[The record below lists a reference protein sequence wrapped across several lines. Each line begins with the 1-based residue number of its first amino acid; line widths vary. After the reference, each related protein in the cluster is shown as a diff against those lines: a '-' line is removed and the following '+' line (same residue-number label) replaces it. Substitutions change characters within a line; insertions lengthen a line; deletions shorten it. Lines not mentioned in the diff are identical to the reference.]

1 IKDAYDNGY
10 KVIDFFG
17 TSGNP
22 NPPKDNPI
30 YGIHNFKKRLGGEYT
45 EFIGEYDL
53 IINKFMYRLYNIVVP
68 IRRKI
73 VKAKLK
79 KKVNNEKK

>member
-1 IKDAYDNGY
+1 M
-10 KVIDFFG
+10 IDFFG

-53 IINKFMYRLYNIVVP
+53 VTNKLMYNLYNIIVP
-68 IRRKI
+68 IRRKM
-73 VKAKLK
+73 VKNKLK
-79 KKVNNEKK
+79 KEQKHEEK